1 MNKGLAPDMSLLL
14 HVYQHAPGG
23 IAIFSPAGACQYV
36 NPAFCHLL
44 AYEEEQ
50 LGEVLEQQQL
60 IKLWAEHRSTQ
71 ELEHR
76 IVRGDYRPIWLTLK
90 PSFYPESS
98 AEPLQYIIIYASE
111 TKEHQ
116 EEDLRTLVTRN
127 STSVVALSTPDGYLQ
142 YVSPSIQQMLG
153 YAPQEII
160 HTHYSDLCVGD
171 NQDYMPIWMHEGR
184 GSIIR
189 RVRHK
194 NGEERWIE
202 AFIQEMHDEHGRL
215 KNIMSVIQDV
225 TKRKSQEDIISRAH
239 RMAGIGAWNWD
250 MVKGEIYFSRD
261 VLRIFGYA
269 MKSIEHTPDS
279 YLAVIHPDD
288 LDYVEECMQRSVEF
302 GYDGVNTYRIIIPDG
317 TEKTVQTH
325 WETICDP
332 DTGKPVQIIGVV
344 QDMTRQYSVSEKLR
358 RSEYNYRLITD
369 NSLDLISRHQDDAD
383 CTVLFASPAC
393 KTLLGYEPDE
403 LIGRSCF
410 DLAHPEDRDKLERY
424 IENIRSREHNHHD
437 TLIFR
442 YRHRSGRYIWLET
455 LSRYTYNEYEGRY
468 TFTAVS
474 RDITERKYLETVL
487 RDSEYRYR
495 SLFEHNPSGVCAIDL
510 EGHFLSVNSSLEE
523 LTGYSRHELIGMQ
536 VYPFFMDEDLPKI
549 RHHARLARQGVP
561 QIYELNVRRRDG
573 SIFSADV
580 INVPIMSDTEVI
592 GLYCIVTETTEL
604 KRYIRLIE
612 KLGNERA
619 LILNSVSEGIF
630 SVDEDGR
637 GIFINR
643 AGAEMLGLTMKPAML
658 AGSEDSEPGW
668 QHGFYNFDELN
679 EQSAIIQVIRQ
690 ATPHQE
696 EETVFW
702 KNDGSSFLAAYRV
715 TPVYEQGERR
725 GTVIVFRDITN
736 EKEVLRAKESAE
748 RADRAKSEFMSV
760 MSHELRTPM
769 NGIMGMAGLLAETM
783 LDEQQRSYLEILLSS
798 SEALLNLL
806 NEILDFSKVESGM
819 LVLEPN
825 TFSIADLFDHI
836 AELFLLR
843 ASEKGNALTVAIEPD
858 VPELLYGDELRI
870 RQILTHLVGNAVK
883 FTDQGQIH
891 MTVRSLLREEGQ
903 ASSGGDTWLE
913 FNVSDTGIGIAAEQQ
928 HLIFQP
934 FSQLHPAL
942 NRKYGGTGLGLSIC
956 KKLVEL
962 MDGSIDVTSVV
973 NEGSSFRFVLKLGA
987 VLQTSM
993 NPPATRV
1000 DLTPNAEITRQRN
1013 QARLLP
1019 DNDYSKG
1026 DNHC

>member
-1 MNKGLAPDMSLLL
+1 
-14 HVYQHAPGG
+14 
-23 IAIFSPAGACQYV
+23 
-36 NPAFCHLL
+36 
-44 AYEEEQ
+44 
-50 LGEVLEQQQL
+50 
-60 IKLWAEHRSTQ
+60 
-71 ELEHR
+71 
-76 IVRGDYRPIWLTLK
+76 
-90 PSFYPESS
+90 
-98 AEPLQYIIIYASE
+98 
-111 TKEHQ
+111 
-116 EEDLRTLVTRN
+116 
-127 STSVVALSTPDGYLQ
+127 
-142 YVSPSIQQMLG
+142 
-153 YAPQEII
+153 
-160 HTHYSDLCVGD
+160 
-171 NQDYMPIWMHEGR
+171 
-184 GSIIR
+184 
-189 RVRHK
+189 
-194 NGEERWIE
+194 
-202 AFIQEMHDEHGRL
+202 
-215 KNIMSVIQDV
+215 
-225 TKRKSQEDIISRAH
+225 
-239 RMAGIGAWNWD
+239 
-250 MVKGEIYFSRD
+250 
-261 VLRIFGYA
+261 
-269 MKSIEHTPDS
+269 
-279 YLAVIHPDD
+279 
-288 LDYVEECMQRSVEF
+288 
-302 GYDGVNTYRIIIPDG
+302 
-317 TEKTVQTH
+317 
-325 WETICDP
+325 
-332 DTGKPVQIIGVV
+332 
-344 QDMTRQYSVSEKLR
+344 
-358 RSEYNYRLITD
+358 
-369 NSLDLISRHQDDAD
+369 
-383 CTVLFASPAC
+383 
-393 KTLLGYEPDE
+393 
-403 LIGRSCF
+403 
-410 DLAHPEDRDKLERY
+410 
-424 IENIRSREHNHHD
+424 
-437 TLIFR
+437 
-442 YRHRSGRYIWLET
+442 
-455 LSRYTYNEYEGRY
+455 
-468 TFTAVS
+468 
-474 RDITERKYLETVL
+474 
-487 RDSEYRYR
+487 
-495 SLFEHNPSGVCAIDL
+495 
-510 EGHFLSVNSSLEE
+510 
-523 LTGYSRHELIGMQ
+523 
-536 VYPFFMDEDLPKI
+536 
-549 RHHARLARQGVP
+549 
-561 QIYELNVRRRDG
+561 
-573 SIFSADV
+573 
-580 INVPIMSDTEVI
+580 
-592 GLYCIVTETTEL
+592 
-604 KRYIRLIE
+604 
-612 KLGNERA
+612 
-619 LILNSVSEGIF
+619 
-630 SVDEDGR
+630 
-637 GIFINR
+637 
-643 AGAEMLGLTMKPAML
+643 MLGLTMKPAML
-658 AGSEDSEPGW
+658 DGSEDSEPGW

-1026 DNHC
+1026 DPHC